1 MRRQGL
7 SLIEVLI
14 AIAIL
19 GILIAIAYA
28 AISQGLRVQSTQEA
42 VTSTQAR
49 LRRVAEVYTQELRSA
64 VLGAVSDHPYT
75 SDEHSVSF
83 TLLDGGAGYQVSA
96 IDVANNRLS
105 VVNDTGPGIAV
116 DGDQVMVVDAGGT
129 AAIFQLAS
137 NPQATA
143 SAGVFDVVPAG
154 SSCFDG
160 MVAADSTL
168 RNRNALL
175 FRVKTLGLRYDPD
188 DDILYLTEGSA
199 AERPLAFDLSDVTIG
214 YVYREADGTLHVLDG
229 PIRVDGHPARNAT
242 IGGEEVEL
250 VRLQVQLE
258 GEGRSMAGDVSR
270 NYVSQVDLA
279 SNQSF
284 SVKAVSSCS

>member
-1 MRRQGL
+1 MRRHGL
-7 SLIEVLI
+7 TLIEVLI

-28 AISQGLRVQSTQEA
+28 AITQGLRVQSSQEA
-42 VTSTQAR
+42 ATSTQAR

-64 VLGAVSDHPYT
+64 VLGAVSDHPYA

-83 TLLDGGAGYQVSA
+83 TLLDGGAGYQVAS
-96 IDVANNRLS
+96 IDVANNRLG
-105 VVNDTGPGIAV
+105 VVNSTASGIAE

-129 AAIFQLAS
+129 ATIFELAS
-137 NPQATA
+137 DPQASAT
-143 SAGVFDVVPAG
+143 AGVFDVVPTG

-160 MVAADSTL
+160 MVASDEMQ

-175 FRVKTLGLRYDPD
+175 FRVKTLGLRYDPED
-188 DDILYLTEGSA
+188 EILYLDEANTG
-199 AERPLAFDLSDVTIG
+199 ERPLAFDLSDVTIG

-229 PIRVDGHPARNAT
+229 PLRIGGNPARNAT
-242 IGGEEVEL
+242 IGSEEVEL
-250 VRLQVQLE
+250 VRLQVQLT
-258 GEGRSMAGDVSR
+258 GEGRAVTGDITRS
-270 NYVSQVDLA
+270 YVSQVDLA

-284 SVKAVSSCS
+284 SVKAVSSCT